1 MPLHPADLAGLSSDW
16 ALIILGC
23 LILPSVLFELLVRL
37 WEGVLRLRAIVP
49 SSSVVVILG
58 LGRLPVLRRLR
69 FSIFKLLSLQILS
82 GAAGSPT
89 ILGFLMIV
97 TWDTNLILFEGFIES
112 TLILE
117 AIGRIKE
124 NFVARVTAGHD
135 TKDTARVVV
144 VWEDFVHRL
153 INKVCDEFKSE
164 LLRFAFFSLL
174 AIGALMV
181 RHADRFKTL
190 GQAED
195 ILTLWEASASQEKGA
210 LL

>member
-1 MPLHPADLAGLSSDW
+1 LSCDW

-37 WEGVLRLRAIVP
+37 WIGVLRLRAIVP

-69 FSIFKLLSLQILS
+69 FSILILLSLQILS

-89 ILGFLMIV
+89 LLGFLMIV
-97 TWDTNLILFEGFIES
+97 TWDTILILFEGFIES

-117 AIGRIKE
+117 AVGRIE
-124 NFVARVTAGHD
+124 EDFVARVAAGHD
-135 TKDTARVVV
+135 AEDTTRVVV
-144 VWEDFVHRL
+144 VWKDFVHRL
-153 INKVCDEFKSE
+153 IYKVCDEFKSE
-164 LLRFAFFSLL
+164 LLCFALFSLL

-181 RHADRFKTL
+181 HHADRFKTL
-190 GQAED
+190 R
-195 ILTLWEASASQEKGA
+195 
-210 LL
+210 